1 VSGMRIVFVATLV
14 FLAAG
19 LAYLIVIGLLHR

>member
-19 LAYLIVIGLLHR
+19 LGYLIVIGLLQR